1 MKAKWCFSRC
11 PKFVLIIQTF
21 RWREK
26 SSQCCAAGKRQ
37 KKVFYIAAAAA
48 AAYLPSLPFFHKKLY
63 MLMLCSWVAKNWV
76 SFGSATKKWKIAAWM
91 DSEKRAE
98 VVRWVI
104 EDFHVNEKHTMLQ
117 SSLWP
122 DFTNVNIFYI
132 KSFCSA
138 S

>member
-1 MKAKWCFSRC
+1 MNGKTFFLLRSGKGLKKNLLFIFIFFSKAKLNLFALKAKWCFSRC

-26 SSQCCAAGKRQ
+26 SSQCCAAGKKA
-37 KKVFYIAAAAA
+37 KKVFHIAAAVAAA

-91 DSEKRAE
+91 DSEKEQR
-98 VVRWVI
+98 
-104 EDFHVNEKHTMLQ
+104 
-117 SSLWP
+117 
-122 DFTNVNIFYI
+122 
-132 KSFCSA
+132 
-138 S
+138 